1 VIRTTPEAVKGV
13 LLRDYDRRSGP
24 DLAPYITTA
33 SVLVDRCEAFAYR
46 KSLTATP
53 ADLELVERWLAAH
66 FYCVSDRTYK
76 SKGQQGAS
84 GSFDGNT
91 GMDLDATLYGQSAR
105 MIDPSGYL
113 GVIGKEGGVQVGGFW
128 AGYRDPPPA

>member
-1 VIRTTPEAVKGV
+1 MIRTTPDYVKGV
-13 LLRDYDRRSGP
+13 LFRDYDRKAKP
-24 DLAPYITTA
+24 DMTPYITTA
-33 SVLVDRCEAFAYR
+33 SVLVDRCQDFAYR
-46 KSLTATP
+46 KGLTVTP

-76 SKGQQGAS
+76 SRGQQGAS

-113 GVIGKEGGVQVGGFW
+113 GVIGEEGGAKKVGGFW
-128 AGYRDPPPA
+128 AGYDTPPE